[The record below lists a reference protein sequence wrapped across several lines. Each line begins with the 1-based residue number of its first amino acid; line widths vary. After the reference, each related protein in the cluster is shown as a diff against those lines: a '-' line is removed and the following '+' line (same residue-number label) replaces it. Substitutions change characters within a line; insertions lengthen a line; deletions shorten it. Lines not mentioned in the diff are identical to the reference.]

1 MKAISWVLII
11 LPATLLAA
19 AFLLI
24 ERDIGFFLVWSWII
38 SAAACLAWGFY
49 VFRRDKPLGLGCIV
63 MGCAQ
68 MTLVLLLPLRT
79 PTKTPASWVPNHRA
93 SLDAA
98 VAFSLHSERRWR
110 RASEPER

>member
-38 SAAACLAWGFY
+38 SAAACLAWGCY
-49 VFRRDKPLGLGCIV
+49 MFRRDRPLGLGCIV